1 MRGGATARAHQIG
14 IERLAC
20 NSLVHSLATR
30 SFMQSIAA
38 HSLKSPLSPQ

>member
-20 NSLVHSLATR
+20 NSLVHSVATH

-38 HSLKSPLSPQ
+38 HDLKPLLAAQ